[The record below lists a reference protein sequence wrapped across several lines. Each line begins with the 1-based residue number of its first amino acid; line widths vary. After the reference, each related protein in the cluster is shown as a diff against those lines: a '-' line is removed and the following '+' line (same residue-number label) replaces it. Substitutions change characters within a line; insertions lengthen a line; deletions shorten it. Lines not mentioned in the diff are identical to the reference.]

1 MSGSIN
7 SFQFVC
13 KTLHFQMLRQLQQQQ
28 QAEQQPSLTS
38 RATAMT
44 MPADVCP
51 YLCPSGATSFLFFNV
66 DVLRLAKD
74 SRELEATYCRTCL
87 FTARKARRTTS
98 SRGTRSTLTRRQAG
112 RRTGTRAAAVAVA
125 TGFSLSG
132 VVSLSRLET
141 PLLPL
146 PPHRLVSHRI
156 ASNNSSNFTSKIA
169 TFSARLPQIK
179 ATLKPPLQ
187 L

>member
-28 QAEQQPSLTS
+28 KPPLTS

-44 MPADVCP
+44 MPEDVCP
-51 YLCPSGATSFLFFNV
+51 CLCPPGATSFLFFNV
-66 DVLRLAKD
+66 VVLRLAKD

-98 SRGTRSTLTRRQAG
+98 SRGTRSTLTRQAG
-112 RRTGTRAAAVAVA
+112 RQADRNQSSSSGNWILIV
-125 TGFSLSG
+125 GSCLSCSSG
-132 VVSLSRLET
+132 DASPSPP
-141 PLLPL
+141 PLTD
-146 PPHRLVSHRI
+146 SSRI
-156 ASNNSSNFTSKIA
+156 ASRRTIRAISLQKLRRLARDCHKSK
-169 TFSARLPQIK
+169 RH
-179 ATLKPPLQ
+179 
-187 L
+187 

>member
-28 QAEQQPSLTS
+28 QPEQQPPLTS

-44 MPADVCP
+44 MPEDVCP
-51 YLCPSGATSFLFFNV
+51 CLCPPRATSFLFFNV
-66 DVLRLAKD
+66 VVLRLAKD

-98 SRGTRSTLTRRQAG
+98 SRGTRSTLTRQAG
-112 RRTGTRAAAVAVA
+112 RRTGTRAAAVA
-125 TGFSLSG
+125 TGNWILIVGSCLSFSSG
-132 VVSLSRLET
+132 DASPPLT
-141 PLLPL
+141 PP
-146 PPHRLVSHRI
+146 RLVSHRI

>member
-28 QAEQQPSLTS
+28 QPEQQPPLTS

-44 MPADVCP
+44 MPKDVCP
-51 YLCPSGATSFLFFNV
+51 CLCPPGATSFLFFNV

-98 SRGTRSTLTRRQAG
+98 SRGTRSTLTRQAG
-112 RRTGTRAAAVAVA
+112 RRTGTRAAAAAVA
-125 TGFSLSG
+125 TGNWILIVGSCLSFSSG
-132 VVSLSRLET
+132 DA
-141 PLLPL
+141 
-146 PPHRLVSHRI
+146 PPASPSTTCLASHRVEQFEQFHFK
-156 ASNNSSNFTSKIA
+156 NCDV
-169 TFSARLPQIK
+169 
-179 ATLKPPLQ
+179 
-187 L
+187 

>member
-28 QAEQQPSLTS
+28 QPEQQPPLTS

-44 MPADVCP
+44 MPEDVCP
-51 YLCPSGATSFLFFNV
+51 CLCPPGATSFLFFNV
-66 DVLRLAKD
+66 VVLRLAKD

-98 SRGTRSTLTRRQAG
+98 SRGTRSTLTRQPGRQAG
-112 RRTGTRAAAVAVA
+112 GPEPEQQQWQLDSHCRELSLLLVWRR
-125 TGFSLSG
+125 LSFA
-132 VVSLSRLET
+132 S
-141 PLLPL
+141 PL
-146 PPHRLVSHRI
+146 PDLSRI
-156 ASNNSSNFTSKIA
+156 ASRRTIRAISLQKLRRLARDCHKSK
-169 TFSARLPQIK
+169 RH
-179 ATLKPPLQ
+179 
-187 L
+187 

>member
-28 QAEQQPSLTS
+28 PEQQPPLTS

-44 MPADVCP
+44 MPEDVRPC
-51 YLCPSGATSFLFFNV
+51 LCPPGATSFLFFTV
-66 DVLRLAKD
+66 VVLRLAKD

-98 SRGTRSTLTRRQAG
+98 SRGTRSTLTRQAG
-112 RRTGTRAAAVAVA
+112 RRTGTRAAAVAMA

-141 PLLPL
+141 PLLPDL
-146 PPHRLVSHRI
+146 SRI
-156 ASNNSSNFTSKIA
+156 ASRRTIRAISLQKLRRLARDCHKSK
-169 TFSARLPQIK
+169 RH
-179 ATLKPPLQ
+179 
-187 L
+187 

>member
-28 QAEQQPSLTS
+28 QPEQQPPLTS

-44 MPADVCP
+44 MPEDVCP
-51 YLCPSGATSFLFFNV
+51 CLCPPGATSFLFFNV
-66 DVLRLAKD
+66 VVLRLAKD

-98 SRGTRSTLTRRQAG
+98 SRGTRSTLTRQAG

-141 PLLPL
+141 PLLL
-146 PPHRLVSHRI
+146 PSSPTCLASHRVEQFEQFHFK
-156 ASNNSSNFTSKIA
+156 NCDV
-169 TFSARLPQIK
+169 
-179 ATLKPPLQ
+179 
-187 L
+187 

>member
-28 QAEQQPSLTS
+28 NPPLTS

-44 MPADVCP
+44 MPEDVCP
-51 YLCPSGATSFLFFNV
+51 CLCPPGATSFLFFNV
-66 DVLRLAKD
+66 VVLRLAKD

-98 SRGTRSTLTRRQAG
+98 SRGTRSTLTRQAG
-112 RRTGTRAAAVAVA
+112 RRTGTRAAAVA

-132 VVSLSRLET
+132 VVSLARLET

-146 PPHRLVSHRI
+146 PPRRLVSHRI

>member
-28 QAEQQPSLTS
+28 KPPLTS

-44 MPADVCP
+44 MPEDVCP
-51 YLCPSGATSFLFFNV
+51 CLCPPGATSFLFFNAV
-66 DVLRLAKD
+66 VLRLAKD

-98 SRGTRSTLTRRQAG
+98 SRGTRSTLTSRQAG
-112 RRTGTRAAAVAVA
+112 RRTGTRAAAVA

-146 PPHRLVSHRI
+146 PPLRLVSHRI

-179 ATLKPPLQ
+179 TTLKPPLQ

>member
-28 QAEQQPSLTS
+28 QPEQQPPLTS

-44 MPADVCP
+44 MPEDVCP
-51 YLCPSGATSFLFFNV
+51 CLCPPGATSFLFFNV
-66 DVLRLAKD
+66 VVLRLAKD

-98 SRGTRSTLTRRQAG
+98 SRGTRSTLTRQASRQADRNQSSSNG
-112 RRTGTRAAAVAVA
+112 NWILIVG
-125 TGFSLSG
+125 SCLSCSSG
-132 VVSLSRLET
+132 DISS
-141 PLLPL
+141 
-146 PPHRLVSHRI
+146 PPSSSPTCLASHRVEQFEQFHFK
-156 ASNNSSNFTSKIA
+156 NCDV
-169 TFSARLPQIK
+169 
-179 ATLKPPLQ
+179 
-187 L
+187 